1 MSLSSFSVSASIQ
14 PGMVTQGVK
23 KGGHRPVFP
32 VGLLFL
38 VVGFDKKLFTNKPKL
53 LILFCCDK
61 KFCPKFLVTLNKNR
75 YGPSVCKF

>member
-1 MSLSSFSVSASIQ
+1 MKFCALCSMSLSSFSVSASIQ

-38 VVGFDKKLFTNKPKL
+38 VVGLLTKSCSLTSPDSLFYFVVMKKL
-53 LILFCCDK
+53 
-61 KFCPKFLVTLNKNR
+61 CPKFFGDLE
-75 YGPSVCKF
+75 